1 MLSSSP
7 GSPSNHVGGGGLR
20 SVCVLPVAMTTKILC
35 ASYCLDAVLPSL
47 KENELYYQIA
57 HWKKSIAY
65 NTHKNEHSFRR
76 KAEEYVK
83 KNKFHYLSRMSH
95 NTKGGVLR
103 SQRIMTIT
111 LTRPTKN
118 VLILGH
124 LVAKSG
130 TTCQK
135 LKRGLTP
142 LHEGTVMPYT
152 TIVDVAVQ
160 VLGSWPELTTRNRIP
175 RQHVVFLLV
184 CLFVFKQSDLT
195 LYSY

>member
-1 MLSSSP
+1 MLSSPP
-7 GSPSNHVGGGGLR
+7 GPPSDHVGGD
-20 SVCVLPVAMTTKILC
+20 SEVCVLPVALTTKILC

-47 KENELYYQIA
+47 KGNELYYQIA

-65 NTHKNEHSFRR
+65 NTHKNEHWFRR

-83 KNKFHYLSRMSH
+83 KNKFRYLSRMSH
-95 NTKGGVLR
+95 NTKGRVLR
-103 SQRIMTIT
+103 SQKIMIAT
-111 LTRPTKN
+111 LTRPTQN

-130 TTCQK
+130 TTCRK
-135 LKRGLTP
+135 LQRGLTP
-142 LHEGTVMPYT
+142 LHDGTVMPST
-152 TIVDVAVQ
+152 TLADVAVQ
-160 VLGSWPELTTRNRIP
+160 VLGSWPELTPRNRIP